1 MRISPRLLAATAVAV
16 AIAAGTAA
24 LSRAPFAPDRDAR
37 AALRISW
44 RARGERMERCRH
56 LTQQELEALPAH
68 MRQPTICEGGGAA
81 YRLRVEV
88 DDTLR
93 IDALVHGSGAR
104 GDRPMYVFHE
114 IPIAPGNHELRVEFA
129 LNDSASDHAD
139 EDHVE
144 DNEETV
150 PRELELEERVHLG
163 PRDVALVTYL
173 PERRRLALLTRDM
186 GAAEHHPK

>member
-1 MRISPRLLAATAVAV
+1 MTITPRTLVATAVAV
-16 AIAAGTAA
+16 ALAAGTAA
-24 LSRAPFAPDRDAR
+24 LSRVPFAPDRDAR

-56 LTQQELEALPAH
+56 LTERELEALPAH
-68 MRQPTICEGGGAA
+68 MRQPTICDGGGAT

-114 IPIAPGNHELRVEFA
+114 LPLSPGHHELRVKFA
-129 LNDSASDHAD
+129 LNDPASEHA
-139 EDHVE
+139 ED
-144 DNEETV
+144 DRDDDDEETV
-150 PRELELEERVHLG
+150 PRKLELEERVHLG

-173 PERRRLALLTRDM
+173 PERRRLALLTQQMD
-186 GAAEHHPK
+186 AEHHRPK